1 MSDKTK
7 KFNPPMGWIVAVNHQ
22 EVSIRRVAE
31 NLNVSPY
38 TLGKALEDSGY
49 VLVPDQMDL
58 AADTAK
64 VILQQ
69 EKLASTTQL
78 KVVPEPSMADIAES
92 VTELDEEE
100 MDDSDVYTEK
110 VSELIDEIDRAI
122 SDALGDEVTE

>member
-7 KFNPPMGWIVAVNHQ
+7 KFNPPMGWIVSVNHQ
-22 EVSIRRVAE
+22 EVSIRRLADA
-31 NLNVSPY
+31 LHLAPY
-38 TLGKALEDSGY
+38 VVGKALEDSGY
-49 VLVPDQMDL
+49 VLEPDQMDL

-69 EKLASTTQL
+69 EKLSTTQL

-100 MDDSDVYTEK
+100 MEND
-110 VSELIDEIDRAI
+110 
-122 SDALGDEVTE
+122 

>member
-7 KFNPPMGWIVAVNHQ
+7 KFNPPMGWIVSVNHQ

-69 EKLASTTQL
+69 ERMAPTTPL

-100 MDDSDVYTEK
+100 MANE
-110 VSELIDEIDRAI
+110 
-122 SDALGDEVTE
+122 

>member
-22 EVSIRRVAE
+22 EVSIRRLADA
-31 NLNVSPY
+31 LKLAPY
-38 TLGKALEDSGY
+38 VVGKALENSGY
-49 VLVPDQMDL
+49 VLEPDQMDL

-69 EKLASTTQL
+69 EKMTTTQL

-100 MDDSDVYTEK
+100 MEN
-110 VSELIDEIDRAI
+110 E
-122 SDALGDEVTE
+122 

>member
-1 MSDKTK
+1 LDYQENGREMSDKTK
-7 KFNPPMGWIVAVNHQ
+7 KFNPPMGWIVSVNHQ
-22 EVSIRRVAE
+22 EVSIRRLAE
-31 NLNVSPY
+31 ALNISPY

-69 EKLASTTQL
+69 EKMAPTNPL
-78 KVVPEPSMADIAES
+78 KVVPEPSMADVAES
-92 VTELDEEE
+92 VSELDEEE

-110 VSELIDEIDRAI
+110 VSENKEETND
-122 SDALGDEVTE
+122 

>member
-38 TLGKALEDSGY
+38 TLGKALENSGY
-49 VLVPDQMDL
+49 VLIPDQMDL
-58 AADTAK
+58 AADTSK

-69 EKLASTTQL
+69 EKMAPTNPL
-78 KVVPEPSMADIAES
+78 KVVVDEPSMADIAES

-100 MDDSDVYTEK
+100 MEN
-110 VSELIDEIDRAI
+110 E
-122 SDALGDEVTE
+122 

>member
-7 KFNPPMGWIVAVNHQ
+7 KFNPPMGWIVSVNHQ

-49 VLVPDQMDL
+49 VLIPDQMDL
-58 AADTAK
+58 AADTSK

-69 EKLASTTQL
+69 EKMAPTNPL
-78 KVVPEPSMADIAES
+78 KVVADEPSMADIAES

-100 MDDSDVYTEK
+100 MEN
-110 VSELIDEIDRAI
+110 E
-122 SDALGDEVTE
+122 

>member
-7 KFNPPMGWIVAVNHQ
+7 KFNPPMGWIVSVNHQ

-31 NLNVSPY
+31 TLNVSPY

-69 EKLASTTQL
+69 EKMASAAPL

-100 MDDSDVYTEK
+100 MEN
-110 VSELIDEIDRAI
+110 E
-122 SDALGDEVTE
+122 

>member
-22 EVSIRRVAE
+22 EVSIRRLADQ
-31 NLNVSPY
+31 LSLAPY
-38 TLGKALEDSGY
+38 AVGKALEDSGY

-100 MDDSDVYTEK
+100 MDDSDVYTER
-110 VSELIDEIDRAI
+110 VDTNE
-122 SDALGDEVTE
+122 

>member
-22 EVSIRRVAE
+22 EVSIRRLADQ
-31 NLNVSPY
+31 LSLAPY
-38 TLGKALEDSGY
+38 AVGKALEDSGY

-100 MDDSDVYTEK
+100 MEN
-110 VSELIDEIDRAI
+110 E
-122 SDALGDEVTE
+122 

>member
-1 MSDKTK
+1 MSDKSK

-58 AADTAK
+58 AADTSK

-69 EKLASTTQL
+69 EKIAPTNPL
-78 KVVPEPSMADIAES
+78 KSVPEPSMADIAES

-100 MDDSDVYTEK
+100 MEN
-110 VSELIDEIDRAI
+110 E
-122 SDALGDEVTE
+122 